1 MLKSENRATD
11 VYCLGFSK
19 EDFDVSA
26 EQIGLLGLNT
36 SVLGESP
43 SVVIHGGSIRE
54 CFDHVGALALGKDE
68 GNLYREIASSD
79 ERNKKRDAFLLKL
92 LPLLLLVAVF
102 TVITSSMIAGNT
114 AKERKVEELNA
125 YLTNADNVAK
135 EQAYNDYLAGSAKF
149 NAMLAAAT
157 QMKEAIDSYP
167 RAVSALDSIIINAGV
182 GIVDV
187 SIQSFDAASG
197 QLSFTA
203 TGQGA
208 ERLNEFVEALQ
219 NTGIFLNVTYSG
231 YNLIESTGIYNVNV
245 SCVLSAAA
253 GR

>member
-1 MLKSENRATD
+1 
-11 VYCLGFSK
+11 
-19 EDFDVSA
+19 
-26 EQIGLLGLNT
+26 
-36 SVLGESP
+36 
-43 SVVIHGGSIRE
+43 
-54 CFDHVGALALGKDE
+54 
-68 GNLYREIASSD
+68 
-79 ERNKKRDAFLLKL
+79 
-92 LPLLLLVAVF
+92 
-102 TVITSSMIAGNT
+102 MIAGNT